1 MHCTE
6 HQNGFFYLWSFWY
19 NSLESL
25 ILVNYNTT
33 LNTVFILLI
42 TFSNKSENIIDL
54 VLFRHLTFWQETFQH
69 GHFIKGTFRHRDF
82 SASLS
87 FIHLNI
93 SSRLHGHFGKG
104 TFRHVDFLAQGH
116 LGTGTFWHGEFSA
129 WDITARVC
137 FVTRMFQHHAQQYG
151 HFSISPCAKN
161 SLC

>member
-1 MHCTE
+1 MRNGKHHSMHCTE

-116 LGTGTFWHGEFSA
+116 LGTGTF
-129 WDITARVC
+129 
-137 FVTRMFQHHAQQYG
+137 
-151 HFSISPCAKN
+151 
-161 SLC
+161 